1 MKTRFALFLVVL
13 ILAAQLVGLFC
24 VSAAR
29 ERERANNPTFRLECA
44 SYDPR
49 DLLRG
54 HYLPLDFKILRDVPA
69 SKLDAAARER
79 LREKHA
85 DEINRLGE
93 EREASLMMNL
103 DGFWLVLAPNAETG
117 FWEVERA
124 TFDDPKID
132 FNAHPENGRAALR
145 LKWSG
150 ALWLRFRRPED
161 APAPKTFD
169 DVFDPSFERSCS
181 RSRERAPKTFDDVF
195 NPAFGV
201 TMRSYDFELPN
212 SRFYLSEKKAKRFD
226 AEARGNAARVVSAEL
241 FLRAD
246 GAPVL
251 KRLFVDGEEF

>member
-93 EREASLMMNL
+93 EREASLMTTP
-103 DGFWLVLAPNAETG
+103 DEFWLVLAPNAETE

-150 ALWLRFRRPED
+150 ALWLRFRRTKE

-169 DVFDPSFERSCS
+169 DVFDP
-181 RSRERAPKTFDDVF
+181 
-195 NPAFGV
+195 AFGV
-201 TMRSYDFELPN
+201 TMRSDDFRVPN
-212 SRFYLSEKKAKRFD
+212 DRFYLSEKKAKRFD
-226 AEARGNAARVVSAEL
+226 AEVRGNAARVVSAEL

>member
-29 ERERANNPTFRLECA
+29 ERERANNPTFCLECA

-117 FWEVERA
+117 FWEVERE

-132 FNAHPENGRAALR
+132 FNANPENGRVALR

-169 DVFDPSFERSCS
+169 DVFD
-181 RSRERAPKTFDDVF
+181 
-195 NPAFGV
+195 PAFGV

>member
-103 DGFWLVLAPNAETG
+103 DGFWLVLAPNAGTG

-169 DVFDPSFERSCS
+169 DVFDP
-181 RSRERAPKTFDDVF
+181 
-195 NPAFGV
+195 AFGV
-201 TMRSYDFELPN
+201 TMCSYDFELPN
-212 SRFYLSEKKAKRFD
+212 DRFYLSEEKAKRFD
-226 AEARGNAARVVSAEL
+226 AEVRGNAARVVSAEL

-246 GAPVL
+246 GEPVL

>member
-93 EREASLMMNL
+93 EREASLMTTP

-169 DVFDPSFERSCS
+169 DVFDP
-181 RSRERAPKTFDDVF
+181 
-195 NPAFGV
+195 AFGM
-201 TMRSYDFELPN
+201 TMHSYDFELPN
-212 SRFYLSEKKAKRFD
+212 RRFYLSEKKAKRFD

-241 FLRAD
+241 FLRDD
-246 GAPVL
+246 GEPVL

>member
-24 VSAAR
+24 VSFAR

-150 ALWLRFRRPED
+150 ALWLRLRRPED
-161 APAPKTFD
+161 TPAPKTFD
-169 DVFDPSFERSCS
+169 DVFD
-181 RSRERAPKTFDDVF
+181 
-195 NPAFGV
+195 PAFGV

-241 FLRAD
+241 FLRDD

>member
-85 DEINRLGE
+85 DEINRLVE

-117 FWEVERA
+117 FWEVEHA

-169 DVFDPSFERSCS
+169 DVFDP
-181 RSRERAPKTFDDVF
+181 
-195 NPAFGV
+195 AFGV

-241 FLRAD
+241 FLRDD

>member
-85 DEINRLGE
+85 DEINRLAE

-169 DVFDPSFERSCS
+169 DVFDP
-181 RSRERAPKTFDDVF
+181 
-195 NPAFGV
+195 AFGV

-241 FLRAD
+241 FLRDD

>member
-169 DVFDPSFERSCS
+169 DVFDP
-181 RSRERAPKTFDDVF
+181 
-195 NPAFGV
+195 AFGV

-241 FLRAD
+241 FLRDD

>member
-169 DVFDPSFERSCS
+169 DVFDP
-181 RSRERAPKTFDDVF
+181 
-195 NPAFGV
+195 AFGV

-212 SRFYLSEKKAKRFD
+212 SRFYLSEKKAKHFD

-241 FLRAD
+241 FLRDD

>member
-132 FNAHPENGRAALR
+132 FNANPENGRAALR

-169 DVFDPSFERSCS
+169 DVFDP
-181 RSRERAPKTFDDVF
+181 
-195 NPAFGV
+195 AFGV

-212 SRFYLSEKKAKRFD
+212 SRFYLSEEKAKRFD

-241 FLRAD
+241 FLRDD

>member
-85 DEINRLGE
+85 DEINRLAE

-169 DVFDPSFERSCS
+169 DVFDP
-181 RSRERAPKTFDDVF
+181 AV
-195 NPAFGV
+195 GV
-201 TMRSYDFELPN
+201 TMHSYDFELPN

-241 FLRAD
+241 FLRDD

>member
-93 EREASLMMNL
+93 EREASLMTNL
-103 DGFWLVLAPNAETG
+103 DGFWLVLAPNAGTG

-150 ALWLRFRRPED
+150 ALWLRFRRPKD

-169 DVFDPSFERSCS
+169 DVFDS
-181 RSRERAPKTFDDVF
+181 
-195 NPAFGV
+195 AFSV
-201 TMRSYDFELPN
+201 TIASSEFRVPN
-212 SRFYLSEKKAKRFD
+212 SRFYLSEEKAKRFD

-241 FLRAD
+241 FLRDD

>member
-169 DVFDPSFERSCS
+169 DVFDP
-181 RSRERAPKTFDDVF
+181 
-195 NPAFGV
+195 AFGV

-212 SRFYLSEKKAKRFD
+212 SRFYLSEEKAKRFD

-241 FLRAD
+241 FLRDD

>member
-85 DEINRLGE
+85 DEINRLAE

-150 ALWLRFRRPED
+150 ALWLRLRRPKD

-169 DVFDPSFERSCS
+169 DVFDP
-181 RSRERAPKTFDDVF
+181 
-195 NPAFGV
+195 AFGV
-201 TMRSYDFELPN
+201 TMHSYDFELPN
-212 SRFYLSEKKAKRFD
+212 DRFYLSEEKAKRFD
-226 AEARGNAARVVSAEL
+226 AEVRGNAARVVSAEL
-241 FLRAD
+241 FLRDD

>member
-93 EREASLMMNL
+93 KREASLMMNL

-169 DVFDPSFERSCS
+169 DVFDP
-181 RSRERAPKTFDDVF
+181 
-195 NPAFGV
+195 AFGV
-201 TMRSYDFELPN
+201 TMRSYNFELPN
-212 SRFYLSEKKAKRFD
+212 NRFYLSEKKAKRFD

-241 FLRAD
+241 FLRDD

>member
-85 DEINRLGE
+85 DEINRLAE

-103 DGFWLVLAPNAETG
+103 DGFWLVLAPNAGTG

-150 ALWLRFRRPED
+150 ALWLRFRRTKE

-169 DVFDPSFERSCS
+169 DVFD
-181 RSRERAPKTFDDVF
+181 
-195 NPAFGV
+195 PAFGV

-212 SRFYLSEKKAKRFD
+212 SRFYLSEEKAKRFD

-241 FLRAD
+241 FLRDD

>member
-85 DEINRLGE
+85 DAINRLGE
-93 EREASLMMNL
+93 EREASLMTTP
-103 DGFWLVLAPNAETG
+103 DEFWLVLAPNAETG

-169 DVFDPSFERSCS
+169 DVFDP
-181 RSRERAPKTFDDVF
+181 
-195 NPAFGV
+195 AFGV
-201 TMRSYDFELPN
+201 TMHSYDFELPN

-241 FLRAD
+241 FLRDD

>member
-85 DEINRLGE
+85 DEINRLTE

-103 DGFWLVLAPNAETG
+103 DGFWLVLAPNAGTG

-169 DVFDPSFERSCS
+169 DVFDP
-181 RSRERAPKTFDDVF
+181 
-195 NPAFGV
+195 AFGV
-201 TMRSYDFELPN
+201 TMCSYDFELPN
-212 SRFYLSEKKAKRFD
+212 DRFYLSEEKAKRFD
-226 AEARGNAARVVSAEL
+226 AEVRGNAARVVSAEL
-241 FLRAD
+241 FLRDD

>member
-54 HYLPLDFKILRDVPA
+54 HYLPLNFKILRDVPA

-124 TFDDPKID
+124 IFDDPKID

-169 DVFDPSFERSCS
+169 DVFDP
-181 RSRERAPKTFDDVF
+181 
-195 NPAFGV
+195 AFGV

-241 FLRAD
+241 FLRDD

>member
-1 MKTRFALFLVVL
+1 MKTRFALLLVVL

-85 DEINRLGE
+85 DEINRLAE
-93 EREASLMMNL
+93 SREVSFVPKS
-103 DGFWLVLAPNAETG
+103 DEFWLVLAPNAETG

-132 FNAHPENGRAALR
+132 FNANPENGRVALR
-145 LKWSG
+145 SKWSG
-150 ALWLRFRRPED
+150 AQWLRFLRPKD

-169 DVFDPSFERSCS
+169 DVFDP
-181 RSRERAPKTFDDVF
+181 
-195 NPAFGV
+195 AFGV
-201 TMRSYDFELPN
+201 TMRTYEFELPN
-212 SRFYLSEKKAKRFD
+212 SRFYLSEEKAKRFD
-226 AEARGNAARVVSAEL
+226 AEVGGNAARVVSVEL

-246 GAPVL
+246 GEPVL
-251 KRLFVDGEEF
+251 KRLFVDGKEF

>member
-103 DGFWLVLAPNAETG
+103 DGFWLVLAPNAGTG

-161 APAPKTFD
+161 APLPKTFD
-169 DVFDPSFERSCS
+169 DVFDP
-181 RSRERAPKTFDDVF
+181 
-195 NPAFGV
+195 AFGV
-201 TMRSYDFELPN
+201 TMCSYDFELPN
-212 SRFYLSEKKAKRFD
+212 DRFYLSEEKAKRFD
-226 AEARGNAARVVSAEL
+226 AEVRGNAARVVSAEL
-241 FLRAD
+241 FLRDD